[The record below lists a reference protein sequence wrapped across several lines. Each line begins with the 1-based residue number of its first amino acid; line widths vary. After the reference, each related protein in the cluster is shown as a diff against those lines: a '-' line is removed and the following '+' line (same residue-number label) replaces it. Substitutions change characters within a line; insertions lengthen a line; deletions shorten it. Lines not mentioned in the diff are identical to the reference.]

1 MMNTETTTPVAATL
15 DSFEDVVT
23 KSEVPVV
30 VDFWAPWCGP
40 CRAISPILEEM
51 AESWAGKVKVV
62 KVNVDEE
69 PDLAQ
74 VFRVSGIP
82 TLYGIKGTKVVTR
95 QVGMGN
101 RGQIEAMFRELAA

>member
-40 CRAISPILEEM
+40 CRAIGPILEEM
-51 AESWAGKVKVV
+51 AASWAGKVKLV
-62 KVNVDEE
+62 KANV
-69 PDLAQ
+69 AQ